1 MQSAAINQT
10 LYKLISAS
18 DMKIARRLGE
28 SLTIVDITHGEKSAR
43 ITPERGGRL
52 LVIEYS
58 GEVYELEPVS
68 NKTLRQIAA
77 AL

>member
-18 DMKIARRLGE
+18 DLKLARRLGE
-28 SLTIVDITHGEKSAR
+28 SLAIVDITHGDKSAKV
-43 ITPERGGRL
+43 TPERGGRL

-58 GEVYELEPVS
+58 GEVFELEAVS
-68 NKTLRQIAA
+68 S
-77 AL
+77 